1 MRQDMLSFAGIVVG
15 LLLFVLLAYRG
26 FNLVL
31 SAMVSSCVIF
41 LFSGVGLLEGLN
53 SIYLPGM
60 ADFIKNY
67 FMIFLL
73 GGLLGRLLSDGGNAR
88 RVALCLASV
97 IRRSRNNR
105 QFFCVL
111 MVPVLYFFLCYAGI
125 SGFVVVFTVLPIAKD
140 LFEETNTP
148 WRLYCCAGA
157 QTVNAAILAG
167 SLQACNVYAAG
178 VCGTST
184 TAGWKLSLIAVT
196 VFWAVSLTMLRL
208 VLNHARKN
216 REEFL
221 PSGRGIQETS
231 FDEGMAEE
239 LLPGILPA
247 VLPLAAVIF
256 LSAVLKLD
264 VVVSL
269 AAGCLLT
276 VVTGARSLMPRLGAS
291 LASGALSVYGPV
303 LSVSATYGIGVVL
316 KNVPGFCYFESFFA
330 DLPGLLGAPALG
342 VAVAFIMAS
351 SVAPIPAL
359 GAQMLEQ
366 YMAAGVS
373 AANAHRMMMITS
385 FGSIAPHNAGI
396 SNAASL
402 LRLSYA
408 ECLKMYVL
416 FTWIPGIITTVVA
429 VLCLA
434 VGIV

>member
-1 MRQDMLSFAGIVVG
+1 MLSFAGIVVG

-140 LFEETNTP
+140 LFKETNTP

-178 VCGTST
+178 VCSTST

-221 PSGRGIQETS
+221 P
-231 FDEGMAEE
+231 
-239 LLPGILPA
+239 
-247 VLPLAAVIF
+247 
-256 LSAVLKLD
+256 
-264 VVVSL
+264 
-269 AAGCLLT
+269 
-276 VVTGARSLMPRLGAS
+276 
-291 LASGALSVYGPV
+291 SGALSVYGPV

-351 SVAPIPAL
+351 SVAPIPAF